1 MTTLFQRKLATPLRR
16 RRTRVDKSIKEQLEQ
31 QFRSTPYRELFRVV
45 SRVQRGIAILDGE
58 VSSFYLKQIA
68 QTLAKRVPGVHSVMN
83 HIAVRPH
90 DEARR
95 RLPFDWID

>member
-1 MTTLFQRKLATPLRR
+1 MTMLFQRKLAAPLRR
-16 RRTRVDKSIKEQLEQ
+16 RRTRVDKTIKEQLEQ
-31 QFRSTPYRELFRVV
+31 QFRSTPYRELFRTI
-45 SRVQRGIAILDGE
+45 SHFDRGVATLDGE

-68 QTLAKRVPGVHSVMN
+68 QTLAKRVPGVHTVVN

-90 DEARR
+90 DEPRR